1 MLYPNE
7 GEAAQRRAFA
17 AHYLAEPIRRFEAA
31 GGALAYNDLSRIVKD
46 GGARLDVI
54 GERPAGRFKASDR
67 LGETV
72 GGKGASVARAS
83 PSFG

>member
-1 MLYPNE
+1 M
-7 GEAAQRRAFA
+7 
-17 AHYLAEPIRRFEAA
+17 
-31 GGALAYNDLSRIVKD
+31 SRIVKD

-72 GGKGASVARAS
+72 GGKGASLCRVAFVRVEHRAKDS
-83 PSFG
+83 SKRLRVIDR